1 MDNVCH
7 TLVGAALGE
16 SGLKSRTRFGNA
28 ALMIAANLPDIDVLV
43 FVSGMPA
50 VAFRRGWT
58 HGVLAQALL
67 PIAFTLV
74 VVMIDRWRP
83 PRRQGAPRAR
93 VGALLLLSY
102 LGVLSHVGL
111 DLLNSYGV
119 RLLMPFS
126 GRWFYGDAVF
136 IVDPW
141 LWLMLGA
148 GVVLARRLARVDLAR
163 AAVMLAVIYIAAMV
177 GSARAA
183 RGIVEAE
190 WRSQNR
196 EAPRALMAGPAPVNP
211 LRKSIIVRAGEG
223 YVTGTFHW
231 WPLEVR
237 FDPALVPSNENHAAA
252 VRASETPVFRA
263 ILTWARFPHY
273 NVEPVEAG
281 TRVTL
286 GDIRFGPR
294 IGSASVIVPR

>member
-16 SGLKSRTRFGNA
+16 SGLKSRTRFGNP
-28 ALMIAANLPDIDVLV
+28 ALMIAANLPDIDALGFV
-43 FVSGMPA
+43 FGMPL

-67 PIAFTLV
+67 PIAFTLL

-93 VGALLLLSY
+93 VGALLVLSY

-111 DLLNSYGV
+111 DLLNTYGV

-126 GRWFYGDAVF
+126 DRWFYGDAVF
-136 IVDPW
+136 IIDPW
-141 LWLMLGA
+141 LWLMLGT
-148 GVVLARRLARVDLAR
+148 GVVLARRLARVDAAR
-163 AAVMLAVIYIAAMV
+163 AAVMLAIIYIAVMV

-183 RGIVEAE
+183 RGIVQAE
-190 WRSQNR
+190 WRSGSR
-196 EAPRALMAGPAPVNP
+196 GTPRALMAGPAPINP

-223 YVTGTFHW
+223 YVTGTFQW

-237 FDPALVPSNENHAAA
+237 FDPALVPSNEEHPAA
-252 VRASETPVFRA
+252 VRASHTPVFRP

-273 NVEPVEAG
+273 EVEPVEAG

-286 GDIRFGPR
+286 SDMRFGPR